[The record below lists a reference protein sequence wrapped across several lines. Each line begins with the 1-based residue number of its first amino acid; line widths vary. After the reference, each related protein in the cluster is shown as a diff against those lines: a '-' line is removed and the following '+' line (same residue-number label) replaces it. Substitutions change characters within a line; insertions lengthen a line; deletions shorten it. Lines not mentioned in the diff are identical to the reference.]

1 MKRFY
6 TALVFWGEDIYH
18 RSTRSE
24 AIAQLCL
31 LYWARRAYTYDL
43 TMKERISESAT
54 FCIYIMAGL
63 TKIFTQEK
71 IVSKSVISLFMQGVY
86 SFNSIENLFYT
97 DRPSTVSREPVFS
110 RCFCW
115 MLQVAS
121 MPGNCDSLN
130 FYFMCVY

>member
-24 AIAQLCL
+24 AITQLCL

-43 TMKERISESAT
+43 TMKERISVSAT

-71 IVSKSVISLFMQGVY
+71 IVPKSVISLFVQGVY

-97 DRPSTVSREPVFS
+97 DRPSTVSRELDES
-110 RCFCW
+110 WSCW